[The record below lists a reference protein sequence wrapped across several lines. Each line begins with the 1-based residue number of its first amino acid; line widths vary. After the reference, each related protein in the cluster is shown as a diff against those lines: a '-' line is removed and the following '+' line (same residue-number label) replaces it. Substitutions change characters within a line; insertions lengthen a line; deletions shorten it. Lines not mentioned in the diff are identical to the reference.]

1 MTSDFSTRHVTKW
14 SNRSFPWGIVLIC
27 ILFLS
32 FLLWSKWDKISQFF
46 GAASSIGA
54 STTTWFVIGDQI
66 TLEWDLR
73 NDGDFITHT
82 HTLLTQSSGVFG
94 LKSKTVN
101 LNLYTGHISLEG
113 TVDSQQS
120 GLVIIQV
127 TSVMDLNPITT
138 GQVITGVVDTWVITT
153 WTVTTGQT
161 VTPTPVVTTW
171 TTQTP
176 AVTTTATP
184 SINKKPLTVQ
194 EWVQQVPVTIG
205 TGIVFTSSRG
215 HSILFPSKRIS
226 FQSISLAATDF
237 GVKGLRC
244 YSQINVVA
252 YANKA
257 NLTTAPSVKIYECTN
272 KNGTLPPQF
281 ASVTLDDG
289 RIFLIEATDPSWW
302 TFANAIEITAIPTT
316 N

>member
-1 MTSDFSTRHVTKW
+1 MTSDFSTRHVARW
-14 SNRSFPWGIVLIC
+14 SNRNFPWGIVLIC

-46 GAASSIGA
+46 GSASSIVA
-54 STTTWFVIGDQI
+54 SDTTWFVIGDQV

-73 NDGDFITHT
+73 NDGDFVTHT
-82 HTLLTQSSGVFG
+82 HTLLTQSSGVFW

-113 TVDSQQS
+113 TVDSEHS

-127 TSVMDLNPITT
+127 TSIMDLNPIAT
-138 GQVITGVVDTWVITT
+138 GQIITGVVDTWVLVT
-153 WTVTTGQT
+153 WSISTWQT
-161 VTPTPVVTTW
+161 VTATPVVVTW
-171 TTQTP
+171 TTQTT
-176 AVTTTATP
+176 VTTTTT
-184 SINKKPLTVQ
+184 STNKKSLTVQ

-205 TGIVFTSSRG
+205 TGIIFTSSRG
-215 HSILFPSKRIS
+215 HSILFPSKKIS
-226 FQSISLAATDF
+226 FQSISLATTDF
-237 GVKGLRC
+237 GVKWLRC

-252 YANKA
+252 YADKA
-257 NLTTAPSVKIYECTN
+257 NLSTAPSVKIYECTN
-272 KNGTLPPQF
+272 KNGTLPSQF

-289 RIFLIEATDPSWW
+289 RVFLIEATNPAWG
-302 TFANAIEITAIPTT
+302 TFANAIEISARPTT